1 MDNMIEYMNANYGDK
16 YVLKYSTP
24 GAYVKALNAAN
35 ITWPVRK
42 GDGFPYADD

>member
-1 MDNMIEYMNANYGDK
+1 MFTNK